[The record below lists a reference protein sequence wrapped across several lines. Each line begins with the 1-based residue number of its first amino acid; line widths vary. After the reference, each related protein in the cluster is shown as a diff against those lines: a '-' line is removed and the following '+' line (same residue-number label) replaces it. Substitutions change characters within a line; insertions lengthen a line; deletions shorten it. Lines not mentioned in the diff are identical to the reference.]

1 MATINAQAKTI
12 YELLGNV
19 NQQFVI
25 PDYQRPYA
33 WTIEQCKTLCEDLT
47 DFVIDDGKQNYSEK
61 EREKYFLGNVTFFK
75 NERNQS
81 EIIDGQQR
89 IITLTLLLRAFY
101 EHFQNNA
108 IESARKTFDSIELC
122 LWLTDDL
129 QNRDLNRL
137 KVTSDFLEKQ
147 ENSLF
152 KNLLTTG
159 TASKSDNDNFSQNYL
174 FFNDQVKDWATEFA
188 GEDFVRFVRQILNNC
203 YVVQIETNTQDE
215 ALQVFTSVNDRGLP
229 LNMTD
234 IFRSVLYKKFAAQG
248 VAEKYKF
255 VDDWEKLKQISKKI
269 FPVNTKTI
277 PLEMLLTC
285 YTKAFEDSRN
295 ITDLK
300 KFFEKDNYK
309 KLLADNFIPDLF
321 ELLGFWQDI
330 YEQNTMRFSQV
341 TLRKFFTLLRI
352 LAARP
357 MKALSGLFFY
367 LRKENK
373 LHDENLLN
381 ELLDRYTVYILASA
395 FTGVTS
401 NIDRIKWKTSDWAT
415 LETSPEEIFKD
426 RKIHKASVENIFRNF
441 QDVRNKAF
449 VRQAVLSYWFFK
461 DETQELPSPKD
472 KFSIEHIVARDMT
485 NFQKFHEPDLIE
497 SLGNM
502 AFLES
507 RINTRANNSTFAIKK
522 QCYLGFIDKGKHSPG
537 TVNRELQRIAQT
549 LNDFTETD
557 VRNRNEEMLQAVL
570 DLLSKYN
577 LLR

>member
-1 MATINAQAKTI
+1 MIPINPQVKTI
-12 YELLGNV
+12 KELLANGNK
-19 NQQFVI
+19 QFSI
-25 PDYQRPYA
+25 PGYQRSYA
-33 WTIEQCKTLCEDLT
+33 WRIEQCQKLWEDLWVFVFE
-47 DFVIDDGKQNYSEK
+47 DFGITK
-61 EREKYFLGNVTFFK
+61 EYYPLGNIIIYADQK
-75 NERNQS
+75 KRNE
-81 EIIDGQQR
+81 IVDGQQR
-89 IITLTLLLRAFY
+89 ITTLILLFRAFY
-101 EHFQNNA
+101 EHLQKISNPSIQYVLKD
-108 IESARKTFDSIELC
+108 IENCIWLVDELGHRK
-122 LWLTDDL
+122 
-129 QNRDLNRL
+129 LNQL
-137 KVTSDFLEKQ
+137 KIAPNFLKEQ
-147 ENSLF
+147 DNEIF
-152 KNLLTTG
+152 KEILTTG
-159 TASKSDNDNFSQNYL
+159 TTKSKAVDNLSRNYNFFRNVIKDYDNNEFILFPARILNNCFIQQAEALSQANAI
-174 FFNDQVKDWATEFA
+174 DWY
-188 GEDFVRFVRQILNNC
+188 QILNN
-203 YVVQIETNTQDE
+203 
-215 ALQVFTSVNDRGLP
+215 RGLP
-229 LNMTD
+229 INTPEV
-234 IFRSVLYKKFAAQG
+234 FYATLYKKFAAQG
-248 VAEKYKF
+248 DAEEKKF
-255 VDDWEKLKQISKKI
+255 VGDWEKLKKISEKI
-269 FPVNTKTI
+269 FTATTKTI

-373 LHDENLLN
+373 LHDEKLLN

-395 FTGVTS
+395 LTGVTS

-441 QDVRNKAF
+441 QDVRNKPF